1 MSDLN
6 ALIEPLLTEELRQDV
21 LAWRRHIHR
30 HPELSFEEHET
41 AAYIEAELR
50 AMGYDDVVSPTPTS
64 RVATLC
70 GGKGPGRTIAL
81 RADID
86 ALPVEEA
93 EGLACRSVVPGV
105 SHVCG
110 HDAHAAMLLGTAK
123 LLLSLKDEIPGTV
136 KFFFQHAEEL
146 EVGS

>member
-1 MSDLN
+1 MSELN
-6 ALIEPLLTEELRQDV
+6 ALIDPLLTEELRRDV
-21 LAWRRHIHR
+21 LSWRNRIHQ
-30 HPELSFEEHET
+30 HPELSFKEYET

-50 AMGYDDVVSPTPTS
+50 AMGYDDVASPTPTS
-64 RVATLC
+64 RVATLR

-110 HDAHAAMLLGTAK
+110 HDAHAAMSAK
-123 LLLSLKDEIPGTV
+123 
-136 KFFFQHAEEL
+136 A
-146 EVGS
+146 